1 MENGAARISEIA
13 AHPQPVRPQPRT
25 MALALMRLAARAPL
39 AMLHAIGVVLGW
51 IAYCSKAYRRDLR
64 RNLALA
70 GYERDARVRRAAV
83 GEAGKMVAEAP
94 KILLD
99 ARGKTLA
106 LVRAFDGR
114 EHIDRARA
122 AGKGIVYL
130 TPHFGCFEIVGQAI
144 AELGPLTAL
153 YRPTKIAWL
162 RPAIEQGRV
171 GGPNR
176 RVAPADLRGVRILL
190 GALKRGEAIIVLPD
204 QVPGRG
210 EGVWAEFFGKPAYTM
225 TLAARLAERQDSV
238 CLIVTGERLPRG
250 AGFALH
256 VRPLP
261 AALPGESAAR
271 RINRALEDAIRAR
284 PEQYLWGY
292 NRYKRPRGA
301 EPPGA

>member
-1 MENGAARISEIA
+1 
-13 AHPQPVRPQPRT
+13 

-39 AMLHAIGVVLGW
+39 AVLHAIGVALGW
-51 IAYCSKAYRRDLR
+51 IAYCSPAYRRDLR

-70 GYERDARVRRAAV
+70 GYDRDSRVRRAAV
-83 GEAGKMVAEAP
+83 GEAGKMIAEAP

-99 ARGKTLA
+99 ARERTLA
-106 LVRAFDGR
+106 LVRAFHGR

-122 AGKGIVYL
+122 AGRGIVYL
-130 TPHFGCFEIVGQAI
+130 TPHFGCFEIAGQAI

-162 RPAIEQGRV
+162 RAVIEQGRI
-171 GGPNR
+171 GGLNR

-204 QVPGRG
+204 QVPGSG
-210 EGVWAEFFGKPAYTM
+210 EGVWAEFFGEPAYTM
-225 TLAARLAERQDSV
+225 TLAARLVERKDSV

-250 AGFALH
+250 AGFVLH

-261 AALPGESAAR
+261 AALAGESSER
-271 RINRALEDAIRAR
+271 RINRALEEAIRTR

-301 EPPGA
+301 EPPDASEASG